1 MQVPIFKKG
10 KLVYKQ
16 PGLKELQAYC
26 VKEVAGL
33 WDEVKRFEN
42 PHKYNVDLSKKL
54 WTLKHDML
62 AAAGRREE

>member
-1 MQVPIFKKG
+1 MRM
-10 KLVYKQ
+10 
-16 PGLKELQAYC
+16 
-26 VKEVAGL
+26 AGL

-62 AAAGRREE
+62 AASGKKGI